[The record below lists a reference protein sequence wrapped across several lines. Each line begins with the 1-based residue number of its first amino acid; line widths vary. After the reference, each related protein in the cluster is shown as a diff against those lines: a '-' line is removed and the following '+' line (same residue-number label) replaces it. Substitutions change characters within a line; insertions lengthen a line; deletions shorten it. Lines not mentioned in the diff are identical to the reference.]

1 MPIVPATSEQLD
13 RAVALL
19 RGGAVVAFPTET
31 VYGLGANAFD
41 ARAVARIFEIKAR
54 PAFDPLIVHISDDDM
69 LERVAEDVP
78 QNARVLMER
87 FWPGP
92 LTIVLRKGPQIPEL
106 VTAGL
111 SNVAVRMPAHPI
123 ARALIQRAAL
133 PLAAPSANPFGYLSP
148 TRAEHVARMLG
159 EHVDLIVDGGPTEHG
174 VESTIVM
181 IEPRPALLRHGAI
194 PIDDIEA
201 VIGPLERELTDE
213 HKPLAPGRLPQHY
226 APHTP
231 VRVIS
236 VPANVPERERA
247 DAVLLAFRAPVPGYR
262 AVRVLSESGD
272 LREAAARLFD
282 YLHELDRV
290 GAARIDA
297 EQVPSQGVGIAIM
310 DRLQRAGRA

>member
-13 RAVALL
+13 RAAALL

-31 VYGLGANAFD
+31 VYGLGANALD

-54 PAFDPLIVHISDDDM
+54 PSFDPLIVHISDNDM
-69 LERVAEDVP
+69 LELVAQDVP
-78 QNARVLMER
+78 QKARVLMEH

-92 LTIVLRKGPQIPEL
+92 LTIVLSKRSQIPEL

-111 SNVAVRMPAHPI
+111 GTVAVRMPAHPV
-123 ARALIQRAAL
+123 ARALIERAAL

-148 TRAEHVARMLG
+148 TRAEHVVRMLG
-159 EHVDLIVDGGPTEHG
+159 ERVDLIVDGGPTEHG

-181 IEPRPALLRHGAI
+181 IEPRPTLLRHGAI
-194 PIDDIEA
+194 PVDAIEA
-201 VIGPLERELTDE
+201 MIGPLERELSDE

-231 VRVIS
+231 VRVVD
-236 VPANVPERERA
+236 VPENVPERERA

-262 AVRVLSESGD
+262 AVRVLSERGD
-272 LREAAARLFD
+272 LREAAAHLFD
-282 YLHELDRV
+282 YLHELDCL

-297 EQVPSQGVGIAIM
+297 ERVPPQGVGIAIM